1 MDREDAIDEI
11 ELLGGSTTR
20 IRLLSALSASEAAE
34 KAKLRERF
42 EVSRTTLIRNL
53 DELIERGWV
62 REDPG
67 SEYRLTA
74 SGQMVKESLE
84 EMIETVDLALDL
96 QPFLECVD
104 PSEFNLD
111 PAMLADADVT
121 VASSADPYAPANRQI
136 EALRGASEFRGCLSS
151 VSRDLLEEIR
161 QRAPEVEGT
170 WELVVSEE
178 AFEVL
183 RSRSS
188 YSELLEDIRENGGL
202 DLYVYGG
209 ELPFSVWLY
218 DDLVQVGIE
227 DEEGIPR
234 AIVEGNTGVLRE
246 WGHEVYERRRQEG
259 VDLEKFI
266 A

>member
-121 VASSADPYAPANRQI
+121 VASSADPYAPVNRQI
-136 EALRGASEFRGCLSS
+136 QAVRGASECRGCLST
-151 VSRDLLEEIR
+151 VSRDLLEQIR
-161 QRAPEVEGT
+161 QRASEVEGT
-170 WELVVSEE
+170 LELVVSEE
-178 AFEVL
+178 AFRIL
-183 RSRSS
+183 QSQSI
-188 YSELLEDIRENGGL
+188 YNELLEEIRSNDGL
-202 DLYVYGG
+202 GVHVYGG

-218 DDLVQVGIE
+218 DGVVQVGVE

-234 AIVEGNTGVLRE
+234 AVVEGENDAFRE
-246 WGHEVYERRRQEG
+246 WAKGAYERRRQEA
-259 VDLEKFI
+259 VASAQFVS
-266 A
+266 